1 MTEAPTPPQRLDY
14 QASID
19 RPRLALP
26 DGKRVAVFLVVNVE
40 AWDLAR
46 PMPRQVLTAPQGAA
60 VLPDLP
66 NWAWHEYGMRV
77 GFWRLK
83 AALDAH
89 GIAPTLAI
97 NGSVPAAYPRV
108 TQAARSAG
116 WEFMVHGFHQMA
128 THLIDDQRAMIRVA
142 IETLRIAGGHDPVG
156 WLAPGLTE
164 TLDTPDRLAEAGI
177 RYCADWVVDD
187 LPCELRTEH
196 GTILTMP
203 YSVELNDI
211 PIMLIQHHCAE
222 ELFSRTVAQFDRLY
236 AEAETQGAKV
246 MGLAVHPYISGVP
259 HRIGWFERSLAHMA
273 ARPGTLFWQGRQIMD
288 WYLKATA
295 SWTDI
300 DTGRRKD

>member
-1 MTEAPTPPQRLDY
+1 MMDPLKPAARLEY

-26 DGKRVAVFLVVNVE
+26 GGKRVAVYIVVNVE
-40 AWDLAR
+40 NWEIERA
-46 PMPRQVLTAPQGAA
+46 MPRQVLTAPQGAS

-89 GIAPTLAI
+89 GIAPSMTI
-97 NGSVPAAYPRV
+97 NGTVPGAYPRV
-108 TQAARSAG
+108 AGAAREAG
-116 WEFMVHGFHQMA
+116 WEFMGHGWRQMA
-128 THLIDDQRAMIRVA
+128 THLVEDQRAMIRA
-142 IETLRIAGGHDPVG
+142 TMEALREAGGHDVVG

-164 TLDTPDRLAEAGI
+164 TLGSPDLLAEAGI
-177 RYCADWVVDD
+177 RYSADWVVDD
-187 LPCELRTEH
+187 LPCTLRTAH
-196 GTILTMP
+196 GPLLTMP

-211 PIMLIQHHCAE
+211 PMMMIQHHTAR
-222 ELFSRTVAQFDRLY
+222 ELYDRTVAQFDRLY

-259 HRIGWFERSLAHMA
+259 HRIGWFEQALAHMA
-273 ARPGTLFWQGRQIMD
+273 QREGTLFWQGRQVME
-288 WYLKATA
+288 WYLHAT
-295 SWTDI
+295 
-300 DTGRRKD
+300 GG